1 MKANLWILSA
11 VLLLASRALPA
22 EEYTLGPDSQR
33 HDGVPIGT
41 VTKRTW
47 TSKIFPGTV
56 RDYWIYVPAQ
66 YRAGPPLSW
75 SFWQPVC
82 EPPRATNEVHAKCQ
96 FPSPPTTDWKR
107 RAGSYRDGIRET
119 APRPLLEFLSPSLA
133 IGNHDAHLVALG
145 PVRYLQCHHNFV

>member
-47 TSKIFPGTV
+47 TSKVFPGTV

-96 FPSPPTTDWKR
+96 FPSP
-107 RAGSYRDGIRET
+107 
-119 APRPLLEFLSPSLA
+119 SLA
-133 IGNHDAHLVALG
+133 IGNHDAHLVALRPG
-145 PVRYLQCHHNFV
+145 EVLTMSSQFRIVVV